1 MPIDRRSRHV
11 PKKLITELNIV
22 TSKATKSMHAASDE
36 LLLLFFLA
44 AELLEN
50 VSIRCVNTGTVFHL
64 IAAKS
69 VSQAALPAQQFQLAI
84 G

>member
-1 MPIDRRSRHV
+1 
-11 PKKLITELNIV
+11 
-22 TSKATKSMHAASDE
+22 MHAASDE